1 MTLEIIEPGFL
12 TTIQDTG
19 RKGFEHY
26 GVPIS
31 GGMDRFA
38 LMAANRLVE
47 NHPDA
52 AVLEFI
58 ADGPILY
65 AWDDCLIALTGGEY
79 DLKVNKNPVPTWS
92 SVRVRAGSFVQ
103 VGVKGNPMWGYLAFR
118 GGIQTPVVMKSRSTY
133 LRGKFGGLEGRTLQK
148 GDYLPV
154 PELDRQGPLYAGRDF
169 LAANRPDYR
178 THPIIRVVMGPQANA
193 FTSEGLNT
201 FLNEEYRLTMA
212 ADRMGYRLEGPPIEH
227 LVPAD
232 ILSDGIM
239 AGSIQVPANG
249 QPMVL
254 MSDSQTTGGYTKIAT
269 VIMTDLPVLAQCQPE
284 TSQIRFQ
291 AVSVE
296 EAQFLYRKMMQKLA
310 DGIVE
315 AEETDLKYIS
325 F

>member
-1 MTLEIIEPGFL
+1 MTLEIIESGFL

-47 NHPDA
+47 NPLDA

-58 ADGPILY
+58 ADGPVLY
-65 AWDDCLIALTGGEY
+65 AWDDCVIALTGGAF
-79 DLKVNKNPVPTWS
+79 DLKVNKNEVPAWS
-92 SVRVRAGSFVQ
+92 SVRVRAGSFIQ
-103 VGVKGNPMWGYLAFR
+103 IGSKGSFMWGFLAFR

-133 LRGKFGGLEGRTLQK
+133 LRGKFGGLDGRTLQK

-154 PELDRQGPLYAGRDF
+154 PELDRLGPLYAGRDF
-169 LAANRPDYR
+169 MAAKRPDYQ
-178 THPIIRVVMGPQANA
+178 THPILRVVMGPQADA

-201 FLNEEYRLTMA
+201 FLNKEYRLSTA

-227 LVPAD
+227 RGPAD
-232 ILSDGIM
+232 ILSDGIT

-249 QPMVL
+249 QPMVM

-269 VIMTDLPVLAQCQPE
+269 VITVDLPVLAQCQPG
-284 TSQIRFQ
+284 TSRIRFQ
-291 AVSVE
+291 AIPVD
-296 EAQFLYRKMMQKLA
+296 EAQELYRQMMQNLS

-315 AEETDLKYIS
+315 AEEADLKYIS